1 MPDQWLEVMV
11 TGGFKV
17 WHIIFIIIAV
27 LITMTV
33 VYCCFHRCRIPR
45 TKQEIEADLMRS
57 NLTNKFRDYLQE
69 LSNEPTTFV
78 EALKKVQEL
87 EEKLEKDE
95 AMLSRD
101 LGARKRMG
109 WLKLKGKDDKA
120 PATDNQAPDK
130 IAENLD
136 TSEQTGGIGMT
147 RSDSK
152 LDPSQVVVPIESE
165 PVSQSTTKP
174 SGGTANDI
182 LPSKNDT
189 KSQLEDG
196 KAGGAD
202 DQTEVKSV
210 APSLG
215 RQSRRPRRH
224 KPNLSRSKRAREKSQ
239 GEPADFEARP
249 PSQGEQHN
257 DLAPIQSVPTQPRSS
272 LAQPESPSPSP
283 LQKERHHKLHRRHKV
298 RKEPKTAGISGMGD
312 TGGKPKP

>member
-1 MPDQWLEVMV
+1 
-11 TGGFKV
+11 
-17 WHIIFIIIAV
+17 
-27 LITMTV
+27 
-33 VYCCFHRCRIPR
+33 
-45 TKQEIEADLMRS
+45 MRS

-130 IAENLD
+130 MAENLD
-136 TSEQTGGIGMT
+136 TLEQAGGIGMT

-152 LDPSQVVVPIESE
+152 QDPSQVVVPIESE
-165 PVSQSTTKP
+165 PVTQSTTKP
-174 SGGTANDI
+174 PEKTANDA
-182 LPSKNDT
+182 LPGKTDAR
-189 KSQLEDG
+189 SQLEDSR
-196 KAGGAD
+196 AGGAD

-257 DLAPIQSVPTQPRSS
+257 DQALLQSPPAQPRSQS
-272 LAQPESPSPSP
+272 PQPETPSPSP
-283 LQKERHHKLHRRHKV
+283 VQKERHQKLHRRHKV
-298 RKEPKTAGISGMGD
+298 RKEPKTVGTSETGD
-312 TGGKPKP
+312 TVGKPKP